1 MQIAKQLVQSMTSEW
16 KPEQYTDQYH
26 EALEKMV
33 EEKIEHGET
42 ETSVPLK
49 KKKPTKVVD
58 LMAVLRQSLQ
68 QTQAKAKPDES
79 TKATTARR
87 KKAA

>member
-79 TKATTARR
+79 TVIAVLKIR
-87 KKAA
+87 